1 MLRYDKP
8 LPEIT
13 PESKGFWEGCRR
25 HELLIQKCR
34 VCGAL
39 RHYPRAMCPNCGSWE
54 IEWVKVS
61 GRGKVYSW
69 MVTHRTFHHGF
80 AGDVPYAS
88 VIVELEEGVRL
99 MTEVVDVKS
108 EELYIGMPVEVVFED
123 VTPEITLPKFKKA
136 A

>member
-1 MLRYDKP
+1 MLQYDKP

-13 PESKGFWEGCRR
+13 AESKGFWEGCRR

-54 IEWVKVS
+54 TEWVKVS

-69 MVTHRTFHHGF
+69 MVTHRPFHHGF
-80 AGDVPYAS
+80 AGDVPYVS

-99 MTEVVDVKS
+99 MTEVVDVKP

-123 VTPEITLPKFKKA
+123 VMPEITLPKFKKA